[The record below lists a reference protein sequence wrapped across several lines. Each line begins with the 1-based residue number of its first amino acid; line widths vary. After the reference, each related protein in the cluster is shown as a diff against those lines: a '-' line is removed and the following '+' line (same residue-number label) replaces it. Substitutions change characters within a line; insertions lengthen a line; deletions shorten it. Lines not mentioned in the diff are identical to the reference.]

1 MGHGLLLDGLDAK
14 LQAAL
19 GGPSKINFDGGRSIT
34 IAGSTTKKS
43 ALESVDEDQSNIAQ
57 AGVIVIILG
66 MNQVEPNFDASQ
78 VQLMQKFKSVAPNA
92 RYFWVDIGATI
103 APQVPGWNLRNK
115 TIYANANRL
124 GYRVISR
131 YKAIFGPSADP
142 MNISPGKNF
151 PDWASEAGYGG
162 AGNIHGYST
171 ELSKAIV
178 SAVTEDVARTACAVK
193 APLASYILGD
203 SIAFGVHGD
212 SLADRLK
219 ALLIGPSVI
228 SYDVGRSI
236 STPGLQIKRSAL
248 ESVDIDR
255 SHIAKSD
262 VIIVVLGTNQ
272 MELSFSESQ
281 GQLMRKL
288 KSLAPKAK
296 YYWVDIGATIAT
308 QSVGW
313 SARNKVIYDNA
324 PHLGYTVISRY
335 KAIFG
340 PDADPLRISP
350 GLNFPGMDTEP
361 GYDAPGNVHGA
372 YPDLSRAILD
382 AVASWA
388 TDCVTKHPAHAM
400 PPARLQPAAM
410 GYASDRRPWHT

>member
-1 MGHGLLLDGLDAK
+1 
-14 LQAAL
+14 
-19 GGPSKINFDGGRSIT
+19 
-34 IAGSTTKKS
+34 
-43 ALESVDEDQSNIAQ
+43 
-57 AGVIVIILG
+57 
-66 MNQVEPNFDASQ
+66 
-78 VQLMQKFKSVAPNA
+78 
-92 RYFWVDIGATI
+92 
-103 APQVPGWNLRNK
+103 
-115 TIYANANRL
+115 
-124 GYRVISR
+124 
-131 YKAIFGPSADP
+131 
-142 MNISPGKNF
+142 
-151 PDWASEAGYGG
+151 
-162 AGNIHGYST
+162 
-171 ELSKAIV
+171 
-178 SAVTEDVARTACAVK
+178 
-193 APLASYILGD
+193 
-203 SIAFGVHGD
+203 
-212 SLADRLK
+212 
-219 ALLIGPSVI
+219 
-228 SYDVGRSI
+228 
-236 STPGLQIKRSAL
+236 L

-372 YPDLSRAILD
+372 YPDLSQAILD

-388 TDCVTKHPAHAM
+388 TDCATKHPAHAM

-410 GYASDRRPWHT
+410 GYASDRRPWHI